1 MNRHQRLKRLSETL
15 PKIRMRSLLH
25 RRSRI
30 SKSNH
35 MNHLNAVRQIFQ
47 LCGIGNFFDFLIH
60 HDKSVII
67 SLQNLAKCLFP
78 KRYMF
83 LVQKAAMFFFSSK
96 ERNLHI
102 VKWRHSTQMKCI
114 IIIHFRVYIFTWM
127 CDSVS
132 CVKSPYLC
140 RSLDHLQSNTN
151 KQKSAKKKVQ
161 K

>member
-15 PKIRMRSLLH
+15 PKIRIRSLLH

-47 LCGIGNFFDFLIH
+47 LCGIGNFFDFLIR

-83 LVQKAAMFFFSSK
+83 LVQKAAMFFFFLK
-96 ERNLHI
+96 RKKFTHRE
-102 VKWRHSTQMKCI
+102 VKTLYSNEMHNYYS
-114 IIIHFRVYIFTWM
+114 F
-127 CDSVS
+127 S
-132 CVKSPYLC
+132 CLYFH
-140 RSLDHLQSNTN
+140 LD
-151 KQKSAKKKVQ
+151 V
-161 K
+161 